1 MKAQKCAKIA
11 IDVYMQ
17 LGSKENEMTFSVN
30 VSKGIFIQL
39 KYLYILYSVKDA
51 SRVEYIFIFVMEW
64 PVCKV
69 LNPITVCFNPAG
81 GPRPLNMKI

>member
-1 MKAQKCAKIA
+1 MSTCNYVQKKWNDLLC
-11 IDVYMQ
+11 Q
-17 LGSKENEMTFSVN
+17 N

-39 KYLYILYSVKDA
+39 KYPYSVKDA
-51 SRVEYIFIFVMEW
+51 QSAVYIFSIFVMEW

>member
-1 MKAQKCAKIA
+1 
-11 IDVYMQ
+11 
-17 LGSKENEMTFSVN
+17 MTFSVN

-39 KYLYILYSVKDA
+39 KYLNILYNSVKDA
-51 SRVEYIFIFVMEW
+51 HIFVMEW

-81 GPRPLNMKI
+81 GSRPLNMKI